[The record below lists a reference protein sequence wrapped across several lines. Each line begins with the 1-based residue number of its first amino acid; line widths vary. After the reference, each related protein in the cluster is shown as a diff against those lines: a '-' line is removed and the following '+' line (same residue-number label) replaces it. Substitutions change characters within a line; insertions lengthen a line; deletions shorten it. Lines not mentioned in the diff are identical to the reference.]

1 MGFFKPNIGWAR
13 WPPPSMY
20 SYIVLIYLYSFDFK
34 TMAGA
39 LYIKILFFKRAKQRA
54 RDSTLGLPYA
64 SPAP

>member
-13 WPPPSMY
+13 WPPPSMNF
-20 SYIVLIYLYSFDFK
+20 YIVLILK

-39 LYIKILFFKRAKQRA
+39 LYIKILFLKCAKQRA